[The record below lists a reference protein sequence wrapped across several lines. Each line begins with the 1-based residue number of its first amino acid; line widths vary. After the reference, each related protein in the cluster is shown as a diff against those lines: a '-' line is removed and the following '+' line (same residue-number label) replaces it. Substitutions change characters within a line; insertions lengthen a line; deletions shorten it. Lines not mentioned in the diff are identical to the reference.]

1 MAGILKYPMSTEKT
15 INQIGRNNIIIY
27 IVDYRATKPEIRKEF
42 ESVFGVKVES
52 VRTVNT
58 VSNSKKAFIKLS
70 RAYRAEDI
78 AKRLKLV

>member
-15 INQIGRNNIIIY
+15 INQIGKYNTIIY

-42 ESVFGVKVES
+42 ESIFNVKVDS
-52 VRTVNT
+52 IRTVNT
-58 VSNSKKAFIKLS
+58 TTNNKKAFIKL
-70 RAYRAEDI
+70 AKGYRAEDI